1 MQGDLIYGQNDQGEA
16 VVIHLAQPRL
26 IMRVVE
32 VDETGEALHPD
43 EDADLLS
50 GMTYSGEYH
59 GGQFMLCE
67 GFKLDDDGDFNL
79 SSAISRMARFAAMQL
94 ESERGSQAMDADEL
108 SDLIAA
114 SGLSLSAVA
123 AKVEIDPRA
132 LRRMVKN
139 EGDIPVGLAIEMR
152 RRWAK

>member
-1 MQGDLIYGQNDQGEA
+1 MQGDLIYGQNDNGEA
-16 VVIHLAQPRL
+16 VVIHLARPRL

-50 GMTYSGEYH
+50 GLTYAGEYN
-59 GGQFMLCE
+59 GGAFALCE
-67 GFKLDDDGDFNL
+67 GAKLDDDGDYNL
-79 SSAISRMARFAAMQL
+79 SSTISLMARFVAMHL
-94 ESERGSQAMDADEL
+94 ESEHGSQAMEAEEL

-123 AKVEIDPRA
+123 AKMGIDPRA
-132 LRRMVKN
+132 LRRMAKGESDV
-139 EGDIPVGLAIEMR
+139 PVGLAVEMR